1 MWVANVKVPSGR
13 ANNDQPHVNHDEAV
27 WLDVDHANTHSS
39 GTSGPGGVDETPSSR
54 WKNILRN
61 DPWSIH
67 LEAI

>member
-39 GTSGPGGVDETPSSR
+39 GTSGPGG
-54 WKNILRN
+54 
-61 DPWSIH
+61 
-67 LEAI
+67 